1 MAAGI
6 SSAEC
11 PWRGSLCRLRSKDR
25 KRPRAIAQR
34 IGREDYSY
42 RHASRCHALCA
53 HQVLRIFR
61 RRDLDKDRALLRN
74 GRYCWTKVR
83 LRGIAMS
90 TRHLKI
96 RELTAWGFDH
106 PVDRGL
112 LAEEQLRNAAFH
124 AHRRVAAR
132 SPYPTDCPLSVEET
146 VELASVLAARRD
158 AVASSGEFDGLDWE
172 LSIVDLRKLI
182 AFQRRIRFGHSDS
195 RPIHRGART
204 QQLIDLAL
212 PLHPLSR
219 CPYMEVASY
228 RGQWFL
234 RDGYHRSFKLLKQGV
249 WRVPCV
255 VVYAE
260 TSAPLGAVGRRVFS
274 PVSL

>member
-1 MAAGI
+1 
-6 SSAEC
+6 
-11 PWRGSLCRLRSKDR
+11 
-25 KRPRAIAQR
+25 
-34 IGREDYSY
+34 
-42 RHASRCHALCA
+42 
-53 HQVLRIFR
+53 
-61 RRDLDKDRALLRN
+61 
-74 GRYCWTKVR
+74 
-83 LRGIAMS
+83 MS

-182 AFQRRIRFGHSDS
+182 AFQRRIRLGHPDS

-234 RDGYHRSFKLLKQGV
+234 RDGYHRSFRLLKQYI
-249 WRVPCV
+249 WLVPCV
-255 VVYAE
+255 VVHAE
-260 TSAPLGAVGRRVFS
+260 TLAQMGAVGSRFFS
-274 PVSL
+274 QEVLFSDQPPMVTDFMEEEITVSYCRAVSAEAKSLVRSQKPLANGFRQQEVQ

>member
-1 MAAGI
+1 
-6 SSAEC
+6 
-11 PWRGSLCRLRSKDR
+11 
-25 KRPRAIAQR
+25 
-34 IGREDYSY
+34 
-42 RHASRCHALCA
+42 
-53 HQVLRIFR
+53 
-61 RRDLDKDRALLRN
+61 
-74 GRYCWTKVR
+74 
-83 LRGIAMS
+83 MS

-182 AFQRRIRFGHSDS
+182 AFQRRIRLGHPDS

-228 RGQWFL
+228 RGRWFL

-260 TSAPLGAVGRRVFS
+260 TVAQMGAVGSRFFS
-274 PVSL
+274 QEVLFSDQPPMVTDFLEEEIAVSYCRAVSAEAKSLVRSQEPLANGFRQQEVQ